1 MTRSG
6 QELGIPRVTSVVGD
20 VTEAARVR
28 ALTAGASTVYF
39 AAQPAYTDW
48 PDGFPPLVE
57 GLLDGLRGS
66 GARLAV
72 ADNLYAYGD
81 THGQP
86 LHEDLPLDATTR
98 KGAVRA
104 RAAQRLLAAHAAG
117 DVAVTMVRGSD
128 YFGPD
133 GFDSLLGDR
142 FFGPI
147 LAGRKVRLLGDP
159 DAPHT
164 VTFIADF
171 ARTLIELSGREE
183 AYGRAWH
190 VPSAPAVSFRRL
202 AELAAEVSG
211 SPPVLVSSVSR
222 TGLRLVGMFS
232 PPVREM
238 IEMLYEFEQP
248 FIMDD
253 SRVRQAFGL
262 TETPLEHALRL
273 TAEWWR
279 GEIAAAAVASGKQ
292 PR

>member
-20 VTEAARVR
+20 ATQPDRVR
-28 ALTAGASTVYF
+28 ALTAGAHTVYF
-39 AAQPAYTDW
+39 AAQPPYTEW
-48 PDGFPPLVE
+48 SEGFPPLIE
-57 GLLDGLRGS
+57 GLLAGLRGS
-66 GARLAV
+66 GVRLAV

-86 LHEDLPLDATTR
+86 IHEALPLSATTR
-98 KGAVRA
+98 KGVVRA
-104 RAAQRLLAAHAAG
+104 WVAERLMAAHAAG
-117 DVAVTMVRGSD
+117 DVEVTIIRGSD

-164 VTFIADF
+164 VTYIADF
-171 ARTLIELSGREE
+171 ARTLIELSGRDE
-183 AYGRAWH
+183 AYGHAWH

-211 SPPVLVSSVSR
+211 SPPVLVSRVSR
-222 TGLRLVGMFS
+222 IGLRLVGAFS

-238 IEMLYEFEQP
+238 VEMLYEFEQP
-248 FIMDD
+248 FIVDD
-253 SRVRQAFGL
+253 SRVRLAFGL

-279 GEIAAAAVASGKQ
+279 GELAAAAVASGKQ